1 MIDLQDPPFPP
12 PGVCL
17 VTMRIN
23 GCLLIFISAPPT
35 CSSSKGPVLAEQLRE
50 YKEISSQIK
59 PSLRLQRFPER
70 TAPALLHLCRRV
82 PKERVGMRLCLE
94 KRPTLHSRAPA
105 ARPDTQRAEEF
116 S

>member
-1 MIDLQDPPFPP
+1 MIDLQHLPFPT
-12 PGVCL
+12 PGVRL

-50 YKEISSQIK
+50 HKEISSQIK

-70 TAPALLHLCRRV
+70 TAPALLHLCRLFL
-82 PKERVGMRLCLE
+82 KKGSECGSA
-94 KRPTLHSRAPA
+94 SR
-105 ARPDTQRAEEF
+105 
-116 S
+116 